1 MLSYKKSR
9 MLFLATMVTR
19 TRTMVV
25 VTAAVVL
32 VETIVEVETIVVVE
46 TVVEET
52 IVDVEVH
59 LSQDSV
65 DDGAKLVML
74 LVFLVVYIA
83 TTVEVKNTNSVM
95 DCVRKT
101 SSCCPVGDRSNR
113 RYNPE
118 MYGLQC

>member
-25 VTAAVVL
+25 GTAVVVL
-32 VETIVEVETIVVVE
+32 VEIVVVEMLVVVE

-52 IVDVEVH
+52 IVDVEAH

-65 DDGAKLVML
+65 DDGVKLVML

-83 TTVEVKNTNSVM
+83 TTVEVTNTNSVM

-101 SSCCPVGDRSNR
+101 SSCCAVGDRSNR

-118 MYGLQC
+118 MYGL

>member
-25 VTAAVVL
+25 GTAVVVVL
-32 VETIVEVETIVVVE
+32 AEIVVVEILVVVE

-52 IVDVEVH
+52 IVDVEAH

-65 DDGAKLVML
+65 DDGVKLVML

-83 TTVEVKNTNSVM
+83 TTVEVTNTNSVM

-101 SSCCPVGDRSNR
+101 SSCCAVGDRSNR

-118 MYGLQC
+118 MYGL